1 MYESYLKLG
10 PNDLHDHLTKKLK
23 MHPVRVAQIQTEVA
37 AIKEAKRVERISDTV
52 YKKSW
57 YELLNPLRVEL
68 DNAKVGMRYKSGRMP
83 TNEKRVEA
91 FAAYIKVMEEVLRR
105 LSWPS
110 SHPTE
115 TPRSWAKKIN
125 AEKRGS
131 PIPNEG
137 QHWTD
142 WIPPRVKNA
151 VSDAFAEL
159 IVKPTGRRK
168 IPFQRTI
175 PREQHIKAKETL
187 LKRTISDQA
196 TIERMWKINP
206 TEDNAELYIRVNKA
220 LRDIEAA
227 HPNELLPG
235 TWHGMEDYMNIK

>member
-1 MYESYLKLG
+1 MYESYLKMG

-23 MHPVRVAQIQTEVA
+23 MHPVRVAQVQADVA

-52 YKKSW
+52 RKKAW
-57 YELLNPLRVEL
+57 HDLMNPLRVEL
-68 DNAKVGMRYKSGRMP
+68 DNAKVGLRYKT
-83 TNEKRVEA
+83 TNEKRIEA
-91 FAAYIKVMEEVLRR
+91 FTAYIKVMEEVERR
-105 LSWPS
+105 LQWPAG
-110 SHPTE
+110 HAAE
-115 TPRSWAKKIN
+115 TPRSYAKKIN
-125 AEKRGS
+125 AEKKGS
-131 PIPNEG
+131 PITNEG
-137 QHWTD
+137 VHWTD
-142 WIPPRVKNA
+142 WVPPRVKNA
-151 VSDAFAEL
+151 VSDAFADL
-159 IVKPTGRRK
+159 LVKPTARRK

-196 TIERMWKINP
+196 MIERMWTLNK
-206 TEDNAELYIRVNKA
+206 TEENAELYIRVNKA